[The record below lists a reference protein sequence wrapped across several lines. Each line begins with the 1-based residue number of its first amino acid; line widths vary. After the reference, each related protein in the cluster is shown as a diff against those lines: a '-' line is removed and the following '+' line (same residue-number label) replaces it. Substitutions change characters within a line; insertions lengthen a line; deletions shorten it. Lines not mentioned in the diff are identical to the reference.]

1 MLCLFPDWFAAP
13 QPDWPAN
20 HRQTGF
26 PLFND
31 IDDPLPDPELEAF
44 LAAGEPPV
52 VFTAG
57 STRVDGAGF
66 ARATAEAMR
75 VTGTRGILITPDAA
89 PHDPAEHHDGRDMPR
104 LLTRR
109 YLPLRRLLPRCR
121 ALVHHGGIGTASLAY
136 EAGIAQVVMPSA
148 HDQFDNAQRVADS
161 GCGVRL
167 DAPVE
172 SAALAAALGYVL
184 RDEGVALRCAQLAAA
199 LAAAPD
205 GCLEAARFIER
216 FVPEPAAP
224 AERIAPGGGID
235 GEPAPRGCRGA
246 TGPGLAAPEASGA

>member
-1 MLCLFPDWFAAP
+1 M
-13 QPDWPAN
+13 
-20 HRQTGF
+20 
-26 PLFND
+26 
-31 IDDPLPDPELEAF
+31 
-44 LAAGEPPV
+44 

-161 GCGVRL
+161 GCG
-167 DAPVE
+167 
-172 SAALAAALGYVL
+172 G
-184 RDEGVALRCAQLAAA
+184 
-199 LAAAPD
+199 
-205 GCLEAARFIER
+205 
-216 FVPEPAAP
+216 
-224 AERIAPGGGID
+224 APGRAGG
-235 GEPAPRGCRGA
+235 ERGA
-246 TGPGLAAPEASGA
+246 RRGARLRAP